1 MKKIGLATLI
11 ATLALATSA
20 LASDV
25 TGVWRTAEEGGKI
38 AIERCG
44 NSICGKILG
53 DGAPQAGRSNTDD
66 KNKNPALRGRPLL
79 GLTIMQGFS
88 GGPQVWTG
96 GTIYNPNDGGV
107 YQATVKLASND
118 VLQVKGCIV
127 APLCKTQTWTRLK

>member
-1 MKKIGLATLI
+1 MPKIAIIAIAASFGLVTGAV
-11 ATLALATSA
+11 
-20 LASDV
+20 ASDV
-25 TGVWRTAEEGGKI
+25 TGVWRTSEEGGKI

-44 NSICGKILG
+44 GSICGKILG
-53 DGAPQAGRSNTDD
+53 GGAPQPGRSNTDE
-66 KNKNPALRGRPLL
+66 KNKNPALRNRPLL

-107 YQATVKLASND
+107 YQATVKLAAND
-118 VLQVKGCIV
+118 VLQVKGCVV

>member
-1 MKKIGLATLI
+1 MKTIGL
-11 ATLALATSA
+11 LALTASLALGTSA

-25 TGVWRTAEEGGKI
+25 TGVWRTSEEGGKI

-44 NSICGKILG
+44 TSICGKILG
-53 DGAPQAGRSNTDD
+53 GGAPQAGRSNTDE
-66 KNKNPALRGRPLL
+66 KNKNPALRSRPLL

-107 YQATVKLASND
+107 YQATVKLAAND